1 MSDTSKV
8 QMNFNA
14 PVQNAAGNVEHD
26 FIVNPPP
33 KTITESAV
41 EIQQLLTHLQQTYPS
56 NLESAIQQEIKHN
69 PTFKARLR
77 NAFKEGG
84 LETLKVLFAPL
95 GIGIEAVRGWV
106 EAE

>member
-1 MSDTSKV
+1 
-8 QMNFNA
+8 MNFNA
-14 PVQNAAGNVEHD
+14 PTQNVAGSVERD

-33 KTITESAV
+33 KPITESAA
-41 EIQQLLTHLQQTYPS
+41 EIKNLLTHLQQAYPS
-56 NLESAIQQEIKHN
+56 NLESAIQQEIKRN